1 MVNRTQI
8 CIKTFQVKR
17 LDFYFFF
24 WEGLFTK
31 HNSNLFSYV
40 FLCTRRSC
48 VAVE

>member
-24 WEGLFTK
+24 GKDCLPNTILISSLMYFCA
-31 HNSNLFSYV
+31 LG
-40 FLCTRRSC
+40 
-48 VAVE
+48 AVV